1 MCMSHPA
8 HDCCDRLSPYW
19 AAEDEDVDTAD
30 ISHLPE
36 EALRGV
42 EADTYWCLGRLLDGI
57 QVSGALQ
64 GWAHGA
70 QMCTTG
76 IVPGPFR

>member
-1 MCMSHPA
+1 M
-8 HDCCDRLSPYW
+8 
-19 AAEDEDVDTAD
+19 DTAD

-57 QVSGALQ
+57 QVSEALQ
-64 GWAHGA
+64 GWAHSV
-70 QMCTTG
+70 QMCTTV
-76 IVPGPFR
+76 IVLEPFR